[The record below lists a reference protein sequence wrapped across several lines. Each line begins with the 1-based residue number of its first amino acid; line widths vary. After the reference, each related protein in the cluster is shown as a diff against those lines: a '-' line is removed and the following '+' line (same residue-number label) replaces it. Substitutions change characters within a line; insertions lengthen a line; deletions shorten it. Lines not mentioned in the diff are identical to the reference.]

1 MNGQMNK
8 YSSYMEKDYSPI
20 DVNTLPYF
28 VNMKA
33 MREYARNKGVPI
45 SSLTDSEKEQF
56 TTVNHSNKSVSN
68 L

>member
-56 TTVNHSNKSVSN
+56 TKINHSNKSVSD